1 MCCVSRCFLG
11 LSCLVI
17 AARCND
23 EELIQLV
30 RKQAEIIA
38 RLEKIMEADGKA
50 ESQHPC
56 TLKVPF
62 LGSGQYNV
70 SGLNRLTLRNQTNSL
85 PDVFLKANVTA
96 SAQNGLLVSLRVAV
110 NDGNAYH
117 FVCTFTHD
125 QPHVAT
131 CSLTYEEPARPEG
144 PAWLQVSF
152 SQFEHSASSDQC
164 IARHISTI
172 GAFPY
177 SHETSAAG
185 VYAFDGY
192 LKAVDAAKVVMV

>member
-11 LSCLVI
+11 LGCLFI
-17 AARCND
+17 GARCND
-23 EELIQLV
+23 EDLIQLV

-38 RLEKIMEADGKA
+38 RLENNLESHDNA

-56 TLKVPF
+56 ALRVPF

-96 SAQNGLLVSLRVAV
+96 SAQNGLLVSLRVAA

-117 FVCTFTHD
+117 FVCTFSRD

-152 SQFEHSASSDQC
+152 SQFEYSLNSDQC

-192 LKAVDAAKVVMV
+192 LKAEEAAKVVMV